1 MGLPR
6 RQSGEGPPHRL
17 ALLAADCGFGGVGS
31 RIAHQVLLPNRCL
44 VAPLPPLLRAKGVQG
59 QTRDDATQPR
69 PEVVPAPGAAS
80 VWAFNCHRHPIFT
93 LASKNLLVKAQ
104 ERLLGQILGLRLST
118 HDAECKAVDGVVMG
132 QEQLF
137 ELRLIARPGVARHR
151 DPFVS
156 TAIHKTPP
164 AAIGRPLAA
173 GAAVAA
179 GLGFLGMI
187 AVARMAM
194 RSAGGAGE
202 GGAAGKAARR
212 RDPAVV
218 LLAVL
223 QREGRLID
231 FLREDIAAYSDA
243 QVGAAA
249 RTIHTSCRKVLDE
262 HLLLEP
268 VHPEEEDAKVAI
280 RSGFDAATIR
290 LTGKVSGKPPFRGI
304 LRHRGW
310 RTRRVELPT
319 DPEGQD
325 PSIVAPAE
333 IEIV

>member
-1 MGLPR
+1 MSPKP
-6 RQSGEGPPHRL
+6 SPKTPPHPSPGR
-17 ALLAADCGFGGVGS
+17 
-31 RIAHQVLLPNRCL
+31 
-44 VAPLPPLLRAKGVQG
+44 PLLR
-59 QTRDDATQPR
+59 PILI
-69 PEVVPAPGAAS
+69 AA
-80 VWAFNCHRHPIFT
+80 
-93 LASKNLLVKAQ
+93 
-104 ERLLGQILGLRLST
+104 ILGLGLGI
-118 HDAECKAVDGVVMG
+118 AVAAAMWAT
-132 QEQLF
+132 L
-137 ELRLIARPGVARHR
+137 
-151 DPFVS
+151 
-156 TAIHKTPP
+156 TAGASGEAATP
-164 AAIGRPLAA
+164 AAIGRSLAA

-268 VHPEEEDAKVAI
+268 VRPEEEGAKVAI
-280 RSGFDAATIR
+280 QSGFDASTIR

-333 IEIV
+333 VEIV